1 MKRIII
7 LLCSLLLILSFTA
20 CSGNKENNKKVTT
33 NDTTEQVA
41 KKNPK
46 DKFQKSEIDPYLKK
60 IAEKILAD
68 NELFGELNDETKAS
82 MIMPAN
88 TKIFEFLNQS
98 FGSSLD
104 NGIIIN
110 NEDLA
115 INITIYESF
124 DAPTD
129 AEILRNPPDMEEM
142 VAKKQKSEGDL
153 EDKKGDFQDKK
164 GDFQDK
170 KGDLENKKEDFEN
183 QKKDFG
189 DKMNIFPDTEDS
201 EVKVIGNFIII
212 AKTANNSKVF
222 EICEIELNNVQ

>member
-7 LLCSLLLILSFTA
+7 LLCSLLLMLSFTA
-20 CSGNKENNKKVTT
+20 CNGNKGNNEEVAT
-33 NDTTEQVA
+33 NKTNEQVG
-41 KKNPK
+41 KENSKGKLQQP
-46 DKFQKSEIDPYLKK
+46 EIDPYLKR

-68 NELFGELNDETKAS
+68 NELFGELDDETKAS

-129 AEILRNPPDMEEM
+129 AEFLKNPPDMEEM
-142 VAKKQKSEGDL
+142 VANKQKSKGDLKDKKSDL
-153 EDKKGDFQDKK
+153 EDKKGNF
-164 GDFQDK
+164 
-170 KGDLENKKEDFEN
+170 ENKKG
-183 QKKDFG
+183 DFG

-212 AKTANNSKVF
+212 AKTPNNSKLF
-222 EICEIELNNVQ
+222 EICEIELNNLK